1 MSLLDVAV
9 IAMIIAG
16 LAAFGAS
23 LKWLSWPPRFRK
35 PMSGNHR

>member
-9 IAMIIAG
+9 VAMIIAG

-23 LKWLSWPPRFRK
+23 LKMAFLAAA
-35 PMSGNHR
+35 GA

>member
-9 IAMIIAG
+9 VAMIIAG

-23 LKWLSWPPRFRK
+23 LKWFSWPPRARK
-35 PMSGNHR
+35 PMSGSRR

>member
-16 LAAFGAS
+16 LAAFGAT
-23 LKWLSWPPRFRK
+23 LKWLFLAAA
-35 PMSGNHR
+35 GA

>member
-23 LKWLSWPPRFRK
+23 LKWLPWPPRARK
-35 PMSGNHR
+35 PMSGTRR